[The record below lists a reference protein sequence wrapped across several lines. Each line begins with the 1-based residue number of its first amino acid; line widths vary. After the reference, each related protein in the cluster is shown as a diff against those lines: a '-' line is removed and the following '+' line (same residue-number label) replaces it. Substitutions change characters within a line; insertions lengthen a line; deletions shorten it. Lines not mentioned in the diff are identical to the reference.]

1 MDEPVIEN
9 QQPAFEPKATESRPT
24 RRLTPRQ
31 KKMIAIA
38 AIIVIPLAAFFY
50 FKSHFIAAV
59 VDGKPIS
66 RLRVV
71 QELERQGGKT
81 VLEGLITDALIE
93 NESKERGITV
103 SEGEIDD
110 EVNKIKASVTEM
122 GGTFEAALAEKG
134 FTEESL
140 RSSVALQLKMRKLL
154 AEQIAVTDDEI
165 EQYIVEN
172 EIELPEVPEVLKEQI
187 RKELE
192 EQKFSQEIQGLIAQ
206 LKAKADITYYVNY

>member
-1 MDEPVIEN
+1 MDETVINNQEPAVKTTEN
-9 QQPAFEPKATESRPT
+9 HPT

-50 FKSHFIAAV
+50 FKGHFIAAV

-71 QELERQGGKT
+71 QELERQGGKA

-93 NESKERGITV
+93 NESKARGITV

-110 EVNKIKASVTEM
+110 EINKIKASVTEM
-122 GGTFEAALAEKG
+122 GATFEDALAEKG

-140 RSSVALQLKMRKLL
+140 RRSVALQLKMRKLL
-154 AEQIAVTDDEI
+154 AEQIAVSDGEI
-165 EQYIVEN
+165 EQYIVDN

-187 RKELE
+187 RSELE
-192 EQKFSQEIQGLIAQ
+192 EKKFSQEIQGLIAQ